1 MLFTQAAALLLWLS
15 TSGETAAVAHPED
28 GWYPWRQYLGL
39 LPQQQD
45 LSCLLCFRPQ
55 EADWLQVPELRVRVL
70 IGCVVLAT

>member
-15 TSGETAAVAHPED
+15 TSGETSLPAVAAAHPED
-28 GWYPWRQYLGL
+28 GWSAWRQYLGL

-55 EADWLQVPELRVRVL
+55 EADWLQVPELRVSGL
-70 IGCVVLAT
+70 MQDA